1 MSENNAWTNEWLKA
15 QQKFVESWSEMSKGW
30 CTPESNS
37 QVNMWAN
44 GLDMWR
50 KTYPHPYQA
59 QPETEQVISKCMD
72 IGKGYFAM
80 AEQIGKQI
88 TSGGKPDQ
96 VIHHWLE
103 QLKTSLQQQAEHW
116 SPMQHQASSDLMSQW
131 MGPSASWQKMTASML
146 PFQMPSS
153 GHTGW
158 GVGEDFQQLNQ
169 LLAMPGLGFFRE
181 AQEKQQKG
189 IKLAM
194 DYQQA
199 NHKFNQSFL
208 RVSIESL
215 QLFQQ
220 KLGELNLS
228 DEESAPSSL
237 RGLYDLWVDVS
248 EACYADYAM
257 SEEYQALYGDMVNRL
272 MQMKRH
278 INESIDEN
286 MAQLNLPTRKE
297 IDTVQQRLQ
306 ETRRDNQA
314 LRRELREIR
323 ALVVTQNETAVSKPV
338 VSKPVVKKPVVKR
351 AAIKKTAIKKKSVK
365 KTVSKTHSSKK
376 AGA

>member
-1 MSENNAWTNEWLKA
+1 MSESNAWTDEWLKA
-15 QQKFVESWSEMSKGW
+15 QQKFVESWSEMTKGW
-30 CTPESNS
+30 HKPGSDS
-37 QVNMWAN
+37 QADMWAN

-50 KTYPHPYQA
+50 KTYPYPYPT
-59 QPETEQVISKCMD
+59 QPETGQVISKCMD
-72 IGKGYFAM
+72 IGKGYFSM

-88 TSGGKPDQ
+88 SSGGKPDQ
-96 VIHHWLE
+96 VIHQWLE
-103 QLKTSLQQQAEHW
+103 QLKASLQQQAEHW

-131 MGPSASWQKMTASML
+131 MGPSSSWQKMVNAML
-146 PFQMPSS
+146 PFQMPSTD
-153 GHTGW
+153 HAGW
-158 GVGEDFQQLNQ
+158 GIGEDYQQLNQ

-181 AQEKQQKG
+181 AQEKQQTG
-189 IKLAM
+189 IKLVM

-220 KLGELNLS
+220 KIGALNES
-228 DEESAPSSL
+228 TEASAPSSL

-248 EACYADYAM
+248 ETCYADYAM
-257 SEEYQALYGDMVNRL
+257 SDEYQTLYGDMVNRL
-272 MQMKRH
+272 MQMKQH
-278 INESIDEN
+278 ISESIDET
-286 MAQLNLPTRKE
+286 MALINLPTRKE

-306 ETRRDNQA
+306 QTRRDNQA

-323 ALVVTQNETAVSKPV
+323 ALVTQKEPVSKEPV
-338 VSKPVVKKPVVKR
+338 AKKPV
-351 AAIKKTAIKKKSVK
+351 AKKAAIKKKSVK
-365 KTVSKTHSSKK
+365 KAVSKTHASKK